1 MSGFFS
7 SSVYVLLESKAFQLE
22 IYFLEA
28 AFTSNFRVYSFH
40 NNTKLYAKYS
50 NAIFGDQ
57 FYW

>member
-7 SSVYVLLESKAFQLE
+7 SSVYVLLENKAFQLDFN
-22 IYFLEA
+22 FLEA

-40 NNTKLYAKYS
+40 SNTKLYANYS